1 MQRLSQEYVVQDHDE
16 QIDGVEQS
24 ANPAVRVRVMVAIGI
39 NPSTK
44 RLLLRAAKLA
54 NGLGG
59 ELYAIHVRPLSG
71 SSNVYEANVN
81 WHLQQ
86 ARQMGATVE
95 IVDSSDIAAT
105 LVEQVRKH
113 GITHLVI
120 GQSDISRWQEAVR
133 GSIVNRILQ
142 FRSGVDLYIVTDP
155 GQ

>member
-1 MQRLSQEYVVQDHDE
+1 MQDHEE
-16 QIDGVEQS
+16 QP
-24 ANPAVRVRVMVAIGI
+24 PAEKQHPDAAARVRVMVAIGI

-54 NGLGG
+54 KGLGG
-59 ELYAIHVRPLSG
+59 ELYAIHVHPPGG
-71 SSNVYEANVN
+71 SSNVYEANVH
-81 WHLQQ
+81 WHLEQ

-95 IVDSSDIAAT
+95 LVDSSDIAAT
-105 LVEQVRKH
+105 LVDQVRKH

-133 GSIVNRILQ
+133 GSIVNRIL
-142 FRSGVDLYIVTDP
+142 RYRCGVDLYIVTDP

>member
-1 MQRLSQEYVVQDHDE
+1 MQDE
-16 QIDGVEQS
+16 EEQAEGVKRHEDQG
-24 ANPAVRVRVMVAIGI
+24 ARVRVMVAIGI

-59 ELYAIHVRPLSG
+59 ELYAIHVRPPGG

-81 WHLQQ
+81 WHLEQ

-95 IVDSSDIAAT
+95 IVDASDIAAT
-105 LVEQVRKH
+105 LVDQARKH
-113 GITHLVI
+113 RITHLVI

-133 GSIVNRILQ
+133 GSIVNRILR

-155 GQ
+155 SG